1 MRLLYFQLLM
11 FVKLVFNVIA
21 DSQSYGIHE
30 DIISCSKWLWLGSLE
45 SWIQRQVLGSVS
57 VCGYEFESFTPVY
70 TPATWDIKIPHRLC
84 LAVHK
89 STPIQFHLNP
99 SQTTWIGVDLCAAKQ
114 AHRVQITLVYNN
126 FLTRDNLST
135 RRRAED
141 STCLFCCEHKIVH
154 HLFFSC
160 CLTIRMCGIVP
171 EFLGLNIGTDLC
183 KTLAA
188 KKKHALN
195 NIY

>member
-1 MRLLYFQLLM
+1 MISQPCTCVTFIEECDSVVWNHESKGKY
-11 FVKLVFNVIA
+11 LV
-21 DSQSYGIHE
+21 QSRYVVV
-30 DIISCSKWLWLGSLE
+30 SL
-45 SWIQRQVLGSVS
+45 RG
-57 VCGYEFESFTPVY
+57 FTPVY
-70 TPATWDIKIPHRLC
+70 TPATWDIKIPNRIC
-84 LAVHK
+84 LAAHK
-89 STPIQFHLNP
+89 STLIQFHLNP
-99 SQTTWIGVDLCAAKQ
+99 SQTTWIDVDLCAAKQ
-114 AHRVQITLVYNN
+114 AHRVQITPVCNN